1 MGRQY
6 NAAMM
11 MGALVGLGIAVV
23 LYLFEY
29 SSINREAAER
39 AKRKHVK
46 KIEIDG
52 SERNRLRNL
61 GWFCLILPVLGA
73 AMGWLLA

>member
-1 MGRQY
+1 MLT
-6 NAAMM
+6 
-11 MGALVGLGIAVV
+11 GALVGGALAI
-23 LYLFEY
+23 LLFFYEY

-52 SERNRLRNL
+52 SERARLRNL
-61 GWFCLILPVLGA
+61 FWFCLVLPGLGA
-73 AMGWLLA
+73 GIGWMLATMT

>member
-1 MGRQY
+1 MHAMLMGS
-6 NAAMM
+6 
-11 MGALVGLGIAVV
+11 LVGAALGV
-23 LYLFEY
+23 LLYFFEY

-52 SERNRLRNL
+52 SERARLRNL
-61 GWFCLILPVLGA
+61 VWFCLLLPAIGA
-73 AMGWLLA
+73 GLGWLLA

>member
-6 NAAMM
+6 NAAMLT
-11 MGALVGLGIAVV
+11 GALAGLAIAVV
-23 LYLFEY
+23 LYFFEY

-46 KIEIDG
+46 RVDIDG
-52 SERNRLRNL
+52 SEKARLRNL
-61 GWFCLILPVLGA
+61 GWFCLLLPALGA
-73 AMGWLLA
+73 GMGWLLA